1 MNCSLTVSEL
11 KEKLKTKNLQSTGTK
26 AELLKRLLNAGV
38 TAEELA
44 MTEVDTE
51 PLPGSTNETQNQP
64 DTRGLDEI
72 TIRELDVLRRER
84 DVIAR
89 ENELL
94 RRELA
99 LLRETPSLETIP
111 SGWTRVKKWQELKD
125 IVGEFSGSS
134 NDFDRWEKQV
144 RGLLS
149 TYELDNHQAKALV
162 CSRLTGRA
170 LKWYHSRIDCVD
182 LTAHELLRELKR
194 LYGQRPDPLCLRREL
209 EARKWGVEE
218 SFTDYVHDKTILA
231 NRVPVSETELLSY
244 VVDGIPNRELQ
255 IQAKVQRYESVDEI
269 LTAFTN
275 VQLPVGRLRLSE
287 GVSLSRK
294 VVSSDGSGR
303 PPIRRPS
310 PKEGLGSA
318 STGRRCFN
326 CNKPGHFSAD
336 CTRPVRERGDP
347 VSRAER
353 WVIERINA
361 THRQRGT
368 TSTTSRAGEKKA
380 MIFDRFHGI
389 NGSDLNVLGKTQ
401 ATIIYDTEKYCVMLR
416 VVPDETMKNSLV
428 LGRDFMKIANLSLSR
443 EETVER
449 DDIADIMNIEVDQGN
464 TCISA
469 DDMRF
474 DENLSNEVKTRAREL
489 FSKMYINAQ
498 RPVEPSVENTMK
510 LTLTSDKPFS
520 FSPRRLS
527 YDEKNKLRGIL
538 DGLLETGIIRESTSE
553 YASPIVLTKKK
564 NGEIRM
570 CVDFRTLNK
579 ITIRD
584 NFPLPLI
591 EDQLDL
597 LEGKKYFTTL
607 DLKDGFFH
615 VKMHEDSI
623 KFTSFV
629 TPFGQYEYTRM
640 PFGLKGAPLKFQR
653 YVTEIFKE
661 LINDGEI
668 SVYLDDFLI
677 ATETIEHHLEVL
689 GKGFSIL
696 AKPLYDLTRKDAK
709 FQFAEKEKQA
719 FETLKNRLLSA
730 PILSIYSPQDET
742 ELHCYA
748 SASGFGAILLQ
759 RKADK
764 KLHPVF
770 YFSKRTTEIESRY
783 HSFELET
790 LAIASALRRFRTYLL
805 GRKFKIVTDC
815 QALSLTLNK
824 KETNPRIARWVFEM
838 QNYDYELEHRAGSR
852 MLHVDTL
859 SRQVFVIED
868 NSFDRNLALCQNDD
882 KVIGKIRTELENSE
896 NKLYEMRDGL
906 VYRKHQD
913 RILFYVPS
921 TLESSIMYK
930 YHNEMGHVGIEK
942 TVRNITDSYW
952 FPDMKSKI
960 EKHIRGC
967 LKCIAYT
974 PNCGKLEGTLHCIP
988 KGDKPFDTLHIDHLA
1003 PVSRAHKSG
1012 YKYIFVA
1019 NGQVER
1025 YNRTILPMIAKL
1037 MSERGVVWYN
1047 VLREVEFACNNT
1059 VLSTKIIPRFK
1070 GPYEIDRVLRNDRYV
1085 IKDVEGFQLSQTP
1098 YRGTWEAA
1106 NIRPW
1111 RP

>member
-1 MNCSLTVSEL
+1 MNCYLTVSEL
-11 KEKLKTKNLQSTGTK
+11 KEKLKTKNLQSTGTI

-38 TAEELA
+38 TAEVLA

-84 DVIAR
+84 DVIAW

-99 LLRETPSLETIP
+99 LLRETPSSETIP
-111 SGWTRVKKWQELKD
+111 SGWTRVKKWQELKH

-149 TYELDNHQAKALV
+149 TYELDYHQAKALV

-275 VQLPVGRLRLSE
+275 VKLPAGRLRLSE
-287 GVSLSRK
+287 GVSLSGQ

-326 CNKPGHFSAD
+326 CNKPGHFSVE
-336 CTRPVRERGDP
+336 CTRPVRERGSCFTCGKMGHRANQCNAQTTRNDVNYIARGRKEGDDFRRAVEIQISIECGSFSSKVNALIDSGSP
-347 VSRAER
+347 ISFVKENCVPRTCFTADRVS
-353 WVIERINA
+353 
-361 THRQRGT
+361 
-368 TSTTSRAGEKKA
+368 
-380 MIFDRFHGI
+380 DRFHGI

-428 LGRDFMKIANLSLSR
+428 LGREFMKIANLSLSR

-538 DGLLETGIIRESTSE
+538 DGLLEKGIIRESTSE

-742 ELHCYA
+742 ELHCDA

-790 LAIASALRRFRTYLL
+790 LAIVSALRRFRTYLL

-824 KETNPRIARWVFEM
+824 KETNPRIARWVLEM

-974 PNCGKLEGTLHCIP
+974 PNCGKV
-988 KGDKPFDTLHIDHLA
+988 KDKVLIRNYDCTPG
-1003 PVSRAHKSG
+1003 VST
-1012 YKYIFVA
+1012 
-1019 NGQVER
+1019 N
-1025 YNRTILPMIAKL
+1025 
-1037 MSERGVVWYN
+1037 
-1047 VLREVEFACNNT
+1047 
-1059 VLSTKIIPRFK
+1059 IIPRFK

-1106 NIRPW
+1106 NMRPW